1 MKNETK
7 NNIKQVV
14 LVRKDISMS
23 VGKIASQVAHAC
35 MKVFFDNMIDASF
48 IQQPYSRLSSNMILP
63 SYSFYDMVCFEKG
76 GKILPYNDYFYEYIN
91 GVFKKIILEVHSEKE
106 LLELH
111 QKAKDKNIHC
121 SLIKD
126 SGLTEFNLVPT
137 YTTVCIGPWID
148 SEIDEIT
155 GHLKLLK

>member
-1 MKNETK
+1 ME
-7 NNIKQVV
+7 NNVKQVI
-14 LVRKDISMS
+14 LVRTDLKMS
-23 VGKIASQVAHAC
+23 VGKIASQVAHAS
-35 MKVFFDNMIDASF
+35 MKAFFDVMIKA
-48 IQQPYSRLSSNMILP
+48 PYIHFLHHNQIENEIVESAWPDSIKFTESRILP
-63 SYSFYDMVCFEKG
+63 R
-76 GKILPYNDYFYEYIN
+76 GKYFNEYIE
-91 GVFKKIILEVHSEKE
+91 GIFKKVVVGVESEKE
-106 LLELH
+106 LLELY
-111 QKAKDKNIHC
+111 QKAKDKEIHC

>member
-1 MKNETK
+1 MKKEIK
-7 NNIKQVV
+7 NNVKQVV
-14 LVRKDISMS
+14 LVRKDINMS
-23 VGKIASQVAHAC
+23 VGKISSQVAHAC
-35 MKVFFDNMIDASF
+35 MKIFFDKLISTSL
-48 IQQPYSRLSSNMILP
+48 IKLPYSILEDRTIRS
-63 SYSFYDMVCFEKG
+63 SYSFYDMVCFEN
-76 GKILPYNDYFYEYIN
+76 GKILPHDEYFDEYFD
-91 GVFKKIILEVHSEKE
+91 GSFKKIILEVYSEKE
-106 LLELH
+106 LLELY